1 MKNFRRFNLVIVGLV
16 LSLGMTGCL
25 AERQVR
31 YSSGPPN
38 VAVSARS
45 LGQTS
50 DSPSTQVTYSH
61 NTRYV
66 QVNAGE

>member
-1 MKNFRRFNLVIVGLV
+1 MKYFRWFNLIVIGLV
-16 LSLGMTGCL
+16 LSIGTTGCL
-25 AERQVR
+25 VERQVR